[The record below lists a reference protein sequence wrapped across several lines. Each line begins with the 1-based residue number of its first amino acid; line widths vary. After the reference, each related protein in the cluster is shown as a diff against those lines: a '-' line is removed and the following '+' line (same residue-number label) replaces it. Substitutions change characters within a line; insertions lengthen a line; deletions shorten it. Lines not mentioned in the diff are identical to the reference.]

1 MPRGATARVRS
12 RLAKAQRLIEER
24 GCVSTALLASAVG
37 GNMNEAYYAARLLE
51 RRGAVLQVVLG
62 QHSLWC
68 ACREAAEAVT
78 WELKRE
84 LARVLCGSG
93 ARYATPTRAY
103 KLVTA
108 DKQARAT
115 FLRYVPLEKT
125 TASLINA
132 LLHQMFDDPIRYRR
146 RGTQP
151 VYYVPPET
159 CKKLDVERPA

>member
-1 MPRGATARVRS
+1 MPRGATASVKR

-24 GCVSTALLASAVG
+24 GCVSTSLMASAIG
-37 GNMNEAYYAARLLE
+37 SDMGEAYYTAKLLE
-51 RRGAVLQVVLG
+51 REGAALQVTLG

-68 ACREAAEAVT
+68 ASREAAEAVL

-84 LARVLCGSG
+84 LAGVLCRSG
-93 ARYATPTRAY
+93 ARYATPIRAY
-103 KLVTA
+103 ELIAA

-125 TASLINA
+125 TAPLINA
-132 LLHQMFDDPIRYRR
+132 LLHQMFGEPIRYRY

-159 CKKLDVERPA
+159 CRKMEETPV

>member
-12 RLAKAQRLIEER
+12 RVAQARRLIEER
-24 GCVSTALLASAVG
+24 GCVSTALLAAAVG
-37 GNMNEAYYAARLLE
+37 ANMNEAYYAAKLLE
-51 RRGAVLQVVLG
+51 RGGAALQVALG

-68 ACREAAEAVT
+68 AGREAAEAVT
-78 WELKRE
+78 WELKKE
-84 LARVLCGSG
+84 LARVLCRSG
-93 ARYATPTRAY
+93 VKYATPTRAY

-132 LLHQMFDDPIRYRR
+132 LLHQMLGDPIRYRY

-151 VYYVPPET
+151 IYYISPEM
-159 CKKLDVERPA
+159 CRNVGAGRPV